1 MTSTDI
7 ELAEGV
13 PDPVWRRILSD
24 PERAPELIAVAA
36 SQRFAAPAERWV
48 QIAGAGHS
56 PESLADT
63 AYKKHVRLS
72 RVEGL
77 ALGLGGVVTGA
88 ANLAGLLWIQARMVF
103 FIAAAHGYDPSH
115 PMRPAELLA
124 LWEVYES
131 PAAARAAL
139 DGMGTPMAKAVLESK
154 LNAGDQ
160 RNLSQKL
167 VRYVGKRV
175 AKRYA
180 GRMIP
185 LLGAPISSVQNGGA
199 TKSLGARALA
209 YYGGADATRDERL

>member
-13 PDPVWRRILSD
+13 PDPVWRRILSE

-63 AYKKHVRLS
+63 AFKKHVRLS

-167 VRYVGKRV
+167 VRHVGKRV

-185 LLGAPISSVQNGGA
+185 LLGAPISSVQNGGV
-199 TKSLGARALA
+199 TKSLGARALT
-209 YYGGADATRDERL
+209 YYGGADAARDERL